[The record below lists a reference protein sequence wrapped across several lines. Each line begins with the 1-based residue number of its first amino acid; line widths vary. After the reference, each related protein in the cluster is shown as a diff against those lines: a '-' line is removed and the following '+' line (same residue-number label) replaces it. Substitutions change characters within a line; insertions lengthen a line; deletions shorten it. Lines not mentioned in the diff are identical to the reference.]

1 MSNSRGGRRTL
12 PYAFTELG
20 AFMAANILKSDY
32 AVRMSVLI
40 VRAEGKTTN
49 LPISLE
55 F

>member
-1 MSNSRGGRRTL
+1 
-12 PYAFTELG
+12 
-20 AFMAANILKSDY
+20 MAANILKSDY

-55 F
+55 V